1 MPSCLP
7 VDAAGRRRRAGVHN
21 PAENHEMVEPGQP
34 NRCDY
39 CSDEVFGDIG
49 SGDLG
54 AQHPD
59 NRADL
64 ESTVGHRPIIL

>member
-7 VDAAGRRRRAGVHN
+7 VDADGRRRRAGVHN
-21 PAENHEMVEPGQP
+21 PAENQEMGEP

-39 CSDEVFGDIG
+39 RSDEVFGDIG
-49 SGDLG
+49 CGDLG

-64 ESTVGHRPIIL
+64 ESTVGHRPIIF

>member
-1 MPSCLP
+1 MPSCSP

-21 PAENHEMVEPGQP
+21 PAENREMVEPGQP
-34 NRCDY
+34 NRRNCGN
-39 CSDEVFGDIG
+39 DEVFCDIG

-54 AQHPD
+54 ARHPD

-64 ESTVGHRPIIL
+64 ESTVGHRLIIF